1 MHMSDGTAKN
11 KKTFKHE
18 SLQDGKSIEAYLRA
32 IAEGLAAG
40 RLCLAADDCEVE
52 LEPHDLLRFR
62 VDARRGSYRSGL
74 VIRVSWRE
82 DSPTDDLQH
91 GALRVRPG
99 SR

>member
-1 MHMSDGTAKN
+1 MSDGTGKTRN
-11 KKTFKHE
+11 TFKHE

-40 RLCLAADDCEVE
+40 RLSLASDDREVE

-82 DSPTDDLQH
+82 DLPTDDLHH
-91 GALRVRPG
+91 GALRVRPA

>member
-1 MHMSDGTAKN
+1 MTNGTGKN
-11 KKTFKHE
+11 PKVFKHE

-40 RLCLAADDCEVE
+40 RLRLASNDREVE

-82 DSPTDDLQH
+82 DLPTDDLHH
-91 GALRVRPG
+91 GALRVRPA